1 MVMKIACL
9 QPRPSFSYKNIA
21 KSVKCLFLYLKLD
34 TTLKKIGTSTVHS
47 NIIYLYS
54 DPFNLSL
61 RVNMCILIDYLSRHS
76 FGHF

>member
-1 MVMKIACL
+1 MFISLSQARYNV
-9 QPRPSFSYKNIA
+9 
-21 KSVKCLFLYLKLD
+21 
-34 TTLKKIGTSTVHS
+34 KKIGTSTVHS

-76 FGHF
+76 FGHFLCRGKGYLSFSKKNGLWN